1 MSEPTQERNMT
12 VLVTADIPVSRAD
25 VEAVGQDMGDVYDNP
40 PEGLIVHIATETADG
55 VHVVDVWESAEHQQ
69 RFMAERL
76 GPSIAKVMQERGIPM
91 DGPPPPF
98 TITEAFDLIRGR

>member
-1 MSEPTQERNMT
+1 MT
-12 VLVTADIPVSRAD
+12 VLVTADIPVSRSD

-40 PEGLIVHIATETADG
+40 PEGLIVHVATETDAG
-55 VHVVDVWESAEHQQ
+55 VHIVDVWESAEHQQ

-76 GPSIAKVMQERGIPM
+76 GPSIAKVMQDRGIPM

-98 TITEAFDLIRGR
+98 TITEAFDLIRAR

>member
-1 MSEPTQERNMT
+1 MT

-40 PEGLIVHIATETADG
+40 PEGLIVHVATETDGG
-55 VHVVDVWESAEHQQ
+55 VHIVDVWESAEHQE

-76 GPSIAKVMQERGIPM
+76 GPSIAKVMAERGIPV

-98 TITEAFDLIRGR
+98 VVTEAFDLIRAR